1 MTTDSHRLLYLTMK
15 VYETNLLIAVG
26 LISLLS
32 ESSGQNTGLPEPIAL
47 YPLNEQ
53 YGAKDISP
61 QNNPAGKVRGV
72 KYASGNYGQPAG
84 SLYFSG
90 SSSSYVEF
98 PNNGGLDARNSM
110 TFVAWIRPEKSA
122 GPLFNYKVN
131 DRGVYVWLES
141 PNKLVVKFENL
152 ASNLPYA
159 IESDKI
165 RLKRWNYVAASY
177 DNLDGTAKLWIDG
190 RQVSRLNLGRFEI
203 ATQGDVRM
211 GALVGDPQFYKGAIA
226 CVQIYNKSLSEQEIN
241 AVKDRC
247 PIKVQSHHIG
257 CYADKSS
264 APAVSS
270 LEGKDVLLDGDLK
283 TREDAE
289 QKCARV
295 ALKRGYVYF
304 AIQDG
309 GRCLS
314 SLTAQDT
321 YSKYGLS
328 TDCQGGKGGNL
339 ASDVYEVIMF
349 SDQTC
354 WNGWDAI
361 QDSCFRLYDEKKT
374 WNEAQSLCRA
384 KKATLATLNSED
396 KNYFVFLQLVKP
408 ASPSSNPV
416 WIGLSRDTENNFHW
430 TDGTL
435 VEYTNWG
442 PGLPDNSPGNNQNC
456 TKMNAY
462 SGLWENEEFDFT
474 HPFVCG
480 RVIPST
486 PRDLRVKLMDSH
498 SALVTWTSSEPPQ
511 QQLVTSYYLEYKVT
525 NDEQVSL
532 KVVVNHN
539 NTSLTGLQTHAGYQ
553 VRIRAVNGAGGGIWS
568 DYQTFSTGK
577 TYPPRIDPLP
587 PVRAQVPGETLVLN
601 CTARGGPEP
610 TITWYKDR
618 KFLHRGQTLVIRNM
632 TSERHELFS
641 CRASNGIEPDDIV
654 SVTVTSL
661 VPPVLKQMWGTGTDG
676 EMAIKKG
683 ERLSLNCEKEN
694 TTFAEITWYKDDELL
709 PVQRTSPRNMIDI
722 PEITG
727 DDFGVYECKAQN
739 ALGVTSMKMRV
750 INADLF
756 TSMKVAV
763 GCLAALCFLL
773 LVVIGV
779 LVWLLIKAKKT
790 KASEDDEEPDEKSPV
805 KPAGPR
811 PSDSDFMIP
820 EARAAG
826 SPGMAASR
834 GSNSSYSPLK
844 SKSLNGGTS
853 QTYKAT

>member
-1 MTTDSHRLLYLTMK
+1 
-15 VYETNLLIAVG
+15 
-26 LISLLS
+26 
-32 ESSGQNTGLPEPIAL
+32 
-47 YPLNEQ
+47 
-53 YGAKDISP
+53 
-61 QNNPAGKVRGV
+61 
-72 KYASGNYGQPAG
+72 
-84 SLYFSG
+84 
-90 SSSSYVEF
+90 
-98 PNNGGLDARNSM
+98 
-110 TFVAWIRPEKSA
+110 
-122 GPLFNYKVN
+122 
-131 DRGVYVWLES
+131 
-141 PNKLVVKFENL
+141 
-152 ASNLPYA
+152 
-159 IESDKI
+159 
-165 RLKRWNYVAASY
+165 
-177 DNLDGTAKLWIDG
+177 
-190 RQVSRLNLGRFEI
+190 
-203 ATQGDVRM
+203 
-211 GALVGDPQFYKGAIA
+211 
-226 CVQIYNKSLSEQEIN
+226 
-241 AVKDRC
+241 
-247 PIKVQSHHIG
+247 
-257 CYADKSS
+257 
-264 APAVSS
+264 
-270 LEGKDVLLDGDLK
+270 
-283 TREDAE
+283 
-289 QKCARV
+289 
-295 ALKRGYVYF
+295 
-304 AIQDG
+304 
-309 GRCLS
+309 
-314 SLTAQDT
+314 
-321 YSKYGLS
+321 
-328 TDCQGGKGGNL
+328 
-339 ASDVYEVIMF
+339 
-349 SDQTC
+349 
-354 WNGWDAI
+354 
-361 QDSCFRLYDEKKT
+361 
-374 WNEAQSLCRA
+374 
-384 KKATLATLNSED
+384 
-396 KNYFVFLQLVKP
+396 
-408 ASPSSNPV
+408 
-416 WIGLSRDTENNFHW
+416 
-430 TDGTL
+430 
-435 VEYTNWG
+435 
-442 PGLPDNSPGNNQNC
+442 
-456 TKMNAY
+456 MNAY

-498 SALVTWTSSEPPQ
+498 SALITWTSSEPPQ

-539 NTSLTGLQTHAGYQ
+539 STSLTGLQTHAGYQ

-694 TTFAEITWYKDDELL
+694 KTFAEITWYKDDEPL
-709 PVQRTSPRNMIDI
+709 PVQRSSPRNMIDI

-844 SKSLNGGTS
+844 SKSSNGGTS